1 MCQLYIHWCGVWST
15 QLCDSCIY
23 NNYTCYCRLITHIC
37 VTDWTDAGYGVSDV
51 ENLVDCKPSSVMRVA
66 SISKPLTM
74 VAIAQLWEQGK
85 LDLDIP
91 IQHYVPSWPDK
102 VFQGQKVFRLN
113 TEILFL
119 FCCCAALR
127 RSPHCVA
134 PCLPTHPS
142 VFLSICP
149 SIQCLWFI
157 VGGGAMSS
165 RRIQNCSCESWL
177 SEVKTLFYFE
187 KNNSYRKTKCDDERV
202 KFVK

>member
-1 MCQLYIHWCGVWST
+1 MCTLMQSMDT

-23 NNYTCYCRLITHIC
+23 NNYTCHCHLITHIC
-37 VTDWTDAGYGVSDV
+37 VTDWIDAGYGVSDV

-85 LDLDIP
+85 LDLDKP

-102 VFQGQKVFRLN
+102 VFKGQKVFCFN

-119 FCCCAALR
+119 FCCRAALP
-127 RSPHCVA
+127 RSSHCIA

-149 SIQCLWFI
+149 SIQCLLG
-157 VGGGAMSS
+157 VP
-165 RRIQNCSCESWL
+165 RRQPHRRSGL
-177 SEVKTLFYFE
+177 ATLPSVRGDLLCF
-187 KNNSYRKTKCDDERV
+187 SHPILV
-202 KFVK
+202 